1 MLSIPFGALKMFFS
15 GVLTKKKKKRGKMC
29 PSTWFHC
36 ENVFFISSWIDS
48 FKALLPSEWNKQH
61 AYFCV
66 LPRKREKKKPNNS
79 PSVAQPKHFF
89 VFYGSFF
96 FFFSLA
102 TVANNFI
109 ICIALIAVIKQTQR
123 TPTLR
128 RASSQP
134 RSQLR
139 LCFFPQGGR
148 EGGWGGFVLGWK
160 EITSVFFLLFLF
172 FIIYLFPPPLQTV
185 SAADVEQE

>member
-1 MLSIPFGALKMFFS
+1 MLIF
-15 GVLTKKKKKRGKMC
+15 
-29 PSTWFHC
+29 
-36 ENVFFISSWIDS
+36 VFYQE
-48 FKALLPSEWNKQH
+48 KG
-61 AYFCV
+61 
-66 LPRKREKKKPNNS
+66 KKKPNNS

-89 VFYGSFF
+89 VFYGSFFFF

-148 EGGWGGFVLGWK
+148 EGGWGGFVLG
-160 EITSVFFLLFLF
+160 
-172 FIIYLFPPPLQTV
+172 
-185 SAADVEQE
+185 

>member
-1 MLSIPFGALKMFFS
+1 MYFSFQAELIPSRPCCLPSGTNSMLIFVFYQEKG
-15 GVLTKKKKKRGKMC
+15 KKKK
-29 PSTWFHC
+29 T
-36 ENVFFISSWIDS
+36 
-48 FKALLPSEWNKQH
+48 
-61 AYFCV
+61 
-66 LPRKREKKKPNNS
+66 NNS

-89 VFYGSFF
+89 VFYGSFFF

-148 EGGWGGFVLGWK
+148 EGGRVGWLCARLK
-160 EITSVFFLLFLF
+160 RNYQRFF
-172 FIIYLFPPPLQTV
+172 FIIFIFYYLFISPSP
-185 SAADVEQE
+185 SNC

>member
-1 MLSIPFGALKMFFS
+1 MLSIPFGALKMFFRAFWQRRKKE
-15 GVLTKKKKKRGKMC
+15 GENVFKHLVPLWKCIFHFKLNWFLQGLAAFRVEQTACLFLCFTKKKGKKN
-29 PSTWFHC
+29 PTTVLQLLSL
-36 ENVFFISSWIDS
+36 NISLC
-48 FKALLPSEWNKQH
+48 FMGL
-61 AYFCV
+61 
-66 LPRKREKKKPNNS
+66 
-79 PSVAQPKHFF
+79 
-89 VFYGSFF
+89 FF

-148 EGGWGGFVLGWK
+148 VGWLCARLKRNYQRF
-160 EITSVFFLLFLF
+160 F
-172 FIIYLFPPPLQTV
+172 FIIFIFYYLFISPSP
-185 SAADVEQE
+185 SNC

>member
-1 MLSIPFGALKMFFS
+1 MLSIPFGALKMFFFRRS
-15 GVLTKKKKKRGKMC
+15 DKEEKKEGENVSKHLVPLWKCIFHFKLNWFLQGLAAFRVEQTACLFLCFTKKKGKKN
-29 PSTWFHC
+29 PTTVLQLLSL
-36 ENVFFISSWIDS
+36 NISLC
-48 FKALLPSEWNKQH
+48 FMGL
-61 AYFCV
+61 
-66 LPRKREKKKPNNS
+66 
-79 PSVAQPKHFF
+79 
-89 VFYGSFF
+89 FF

-148 EGGWGGFVLGWK
+148 EGGRVGWLCARLK
-160 EITSVFFLLFLF
+160 RNYQRFF
-172 FIIYLFPPPLQTV
+172 FIIFIFYYLFISPSP
-185 SAADVEQE
+185 SNC

>member
-148 EGGWGGFVLGWK
+148 EGGRVGWLCARLK
-160 EITSVFFLLFLF
+160 RNYQRFF
-172 FIIYLFPPPLQTV
+172 FIIFIFYYLFISPSP
-185 SAADVEQE
+185 SNC

>member
-1 MLSIPFGALKMFFS
+1 MLIFVFYQEKG
-15 GVLTKKKKKRGKMC
+15 KKK
-29 PSTWFHC
+29 T
-36 ENVFFISSWIDS
+36 
-48 FKALLPSEWNKQH
+48 
-61 AYFCV
+61 
-66 LPRKREKKKPNNS
+66 NNS

-89 VFYGSFF
+89 VFYGSFFF

-148 EGGWGGFVLGWK
+148 EGGWGGFVLG
-160 EITSVFFLLFLF
+160 
-172 FIIYLFPPPLQTV
+172 
-185 SAADVEQE
+185 

>member
-1 MLSIPFGALKMFFS
+1 MLSIPFGALKMFFFRRS
-15 GVLTKKKKKRGKMC
+15 DKEEKKEGENVSKHLVPLWKCIFHFKLNWFLQGLAAFRVEQTACLFLCFTKKKGKKN
-29 PSTWFHC
+29 PTTVLQLLSL
-36 ENVFFISSWIDS
+36 NISLC
-48 FKALLPSEWNKQH
+48 FMGL
-61 AYFCV
+61 
-66 LPRKREKKKPNNS
+66 
-79 PSVAQPKHFF
+79 
-89 VFYGSFF
+89 FF

-160 EITSVFFLLFLF
+160 EITSVFFFYYYYLLF
-172 FIIYLFPPPLQTV
+172 IYFPLPFKLLVLPM
-185 SAADVEQE
+185 